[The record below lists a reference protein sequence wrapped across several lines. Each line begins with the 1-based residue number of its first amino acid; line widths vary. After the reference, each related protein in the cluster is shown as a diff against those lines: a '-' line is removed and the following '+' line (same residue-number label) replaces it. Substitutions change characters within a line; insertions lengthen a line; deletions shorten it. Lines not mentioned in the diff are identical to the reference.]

1 MRLQFFAKVAKFRP
15 NLVSLQVLSFN
26 LCVCSP
32 LFSPSLLHL
41 LVQLYA
47 AENSHMLLPTTYNP
61 TGWLGGSLM
70 NFHLMTTSSFSTNL
84 SLIDQRLALVLL

>member
-32 LFSPSLLHL
+32 LF
-41 LVQLYA
+41 
-47 AENSHMLLPTTYNP
+47 LPLFCISSFNYMPQKTVTCYYLQHIIP
-61 TGWLGGSLM
+61 LGGWV
-70 NFHLMTTSSFSTNL
+70 
-84 SLIDQRLALVLL
+84 VL